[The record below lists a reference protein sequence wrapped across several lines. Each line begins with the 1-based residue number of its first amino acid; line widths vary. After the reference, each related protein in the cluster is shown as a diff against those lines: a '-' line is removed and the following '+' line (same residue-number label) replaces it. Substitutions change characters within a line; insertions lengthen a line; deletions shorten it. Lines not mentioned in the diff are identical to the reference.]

1 MKMFYFFKL
10 KIYRLLVVQLE
21 KKEELAKE
29 AEKAKKLAIIR
40 SKKLEEQEAAGWVT
54 NQFLSLLFQA

>member
-1 MKMFYFFKL
+1 MKMFYIFKL

-40 SKKLEEQEAAGWVT
+40 SKKLEEQEAAGLVT
-54 NQFLSLLFQA
+54 N